1 MIQKHCFWKPFFY
14 LCKKSKATFMLPLN
28 IQNETS
34 RLRAVV
40 LGTAVNNGPTPT
52 AEEAYDPKS
61 LEHIL
66 AGTYP
71 VEADMINEM
80 EAFNQ
85 VFKKYDVEVFRPDV
99 IPNYNQIFSRDIGFV
114 IDDVFIKA
122 NILPDREKEL
132 DAIQYVID
140 HIDPKKV
147 VRPPEEVHIEGGDVM
162 LWNDMNQTTNSIL
175 MIRPVAFRMN
185 EQTAV
190 NNYYQKVLENTTPST
205 VNAKAQNEFDAFV
218 EKLRKVG
225 VNVIVV
231 EDTLDPDTPDSI
243 FPNNWISFHE
253 NGDVTLYP
261 MFAENRRAERREDIL
276 DILEDKGFAIHEIM
290 DYTSAEEDGFF
301 LEGTGSIVLDRDN
314 GKAYCALSPRADEEL
329 FIEFCEDFDLAP
341 VIFEAYQTVNGER
354 KHMYHTNVMMCIAE
368 TFAVVCADCIDD
380 KQERKMVLDNLK
392 ADGKDIIL
400 VTEDQVNNFAGNML
414 QVKGKDDKRY
424 LVMSNSAYQSLTKA
438 QIHKIEEH
446 CEILHANL
454 DTIEACGGG
463 SARCMMAEV
472 FLPVFMIYS

>member
-1 MIQKHCFWKPFFY
+1 
-14 LCKKSKATFMLPLN
+14 
-28 IQNETS
+28 
-34 RLRAVV
+34 
-40 LGTAVNNGPTPT
+40 
-52 AEEAYDPKS
+52 
-61 LEHIL
+61 
-66 AGTYP
+66 
-71 VEADMINEM
+71 
-80 EAFNQ
+80 
-85 VFKKYDVEVFRPDV
+85 
-99 IPNYNQIFSRDIGFV
+99 
-114 IDDVFIKA
+114 
-122 NILPDREKEL
+122 
-132 DAIQYVID
+132 
-140 HIDPKKV
+140 
-147 VRPPEEVHIEGGDVM
+147 
-162 LWNDMNQTTNSIL
+162 MNQTTNSIL

-205 VNAKAQNEFDAFV
+205 VNAKAQHEFDAFV

-276 DILEDKGFAIHEIM
+276 DILEDKGFVINEIM

-424 LVMSNSAYQSLTKA
+424 LVMSNSAYQSLTKT

-472 FLPVFMIYS
+472 FLPKN